1 VHSLC
6 WNNRLRNCELGRRQC
21 KPLVRTPTFTCDFP
35 LVCLRC
41 TKARCA
47 TRSKTALTARMRDP
61 CGSAVFCINIV
72 TFSLQRNDHTNSE
85 ESVCMRHFHAVKQVS
100 NKCKVFEQRVIGVIS
115 DFRREVDEICALLG
129 CDAASSGNFLP
140 TFRDNLSVPV
150 SRVNPWSWDRQVFFE
165 TSVRNF
171 HCSLR
176 NNSEYSSSLH
186 ATF

>member
-1 VHSLC
+1 
-6 WNNRLRNCELGRRQC
+6 
-21 KPLVRTPTFTCDFP
+21 
-35 LVCLRC
+35 
-41 TKARCA
+41 
-47 TRSKTALTARMRDP
+47 MRDP

-150 SRVNPWSWDRQVFFE
+150 SRVNP
-165 TSVRNF
+165 
-171 HCSLR
+171 
-176 NNSEYSSSLH
+176 
-186 ATF
+186 